1 MISPSEYIQLK
12 AFARQDGFFLG
23 CLWIFTLGC
32 FIGSMS
38 DSPLQIGFI
47 AGVITTPIMMYRLLK
62 HYRDRIIGGNISF
75 KRAFCFVALMV
86 VYAAII
92 LAAATFIYFY
102 FFDDGAFMSHMQQQM
117 AIPQIRNSFT
127 NAGMDVKMLDEQ
139 LGLLSQS
146 RPVDM
151 AFSLFCNSTFTGFIA
166 AAIIAIIGKKT
177 QPKTSE
183 GLR

>member
-1 MISPSEYIQLK
+1 
-12 AFARQDGFFLG
+12 
-23 CLWIFTLGC
+23 
-32 FIGSMS
+32 
-38 DSPLQIGFI
+38 
-47 AGVITTPIMMYRLLK
+47 MYRLLK

-139 LGLLSQS
+139 LGLLSQ
-146 RPVDM
+146 
-151 AFSLFCNSTFTGFIA
+151 
-166 AAIIAIIGKKT
+166 
-177 QPKTSE
+177 
-183 GLR
+183 